1 MFDGVLAA
9 VPFFW
14 KIPVLLLFVLLI
26 MFVMI
31 LCSGYKVRLPFFLG
45 EIGPG
50 ALTAAPRGNNLAL
63 EQEIVN
69 LKRMLENLSLDSNTE
84 TPSGTGNLKM
94 KALESEKND
103 PLEFVPLG
111 YDCAE
116 KMHMQKKYVKTHHS
130 ESAPSTP
137 RRIEKLKK
145 NILTPVKCK
154 VISQPEIF
162 RQLPATVMGDSGL
175 PEAVIDLSTKLSPTA
190 IDLSNCNE
198 PCADGNLA
206 SFRKRSDSSPPSL
219 SPMKTLKVEGFSSPQ
234 TTNFEWI
241 EAVAAGEENDD
252 AISPHSEGTSYE
264 LLTEHEDSVS
274 GIKSCQEAGRNGF
287 LNKVEEIFEAS
298 EDL

>member
-14 KIPVLLLFVLLI
+14 KIPVLMLFVLLI

-50 ALTAAPRGNNLAL
+50 ALTAVSRGNNLAL

-84 TPSGTGNLKM
+84 TPSGTGKLKM
-94 KALESEKND
+94 KTLESEITD

-137 RRIEKLKK
+137 RRIEKLKTK
-145 NILTPVKCK
+145 ILTPVKCN

-162 RQLPATVMGDSGL
+162 RRLSATSMGDSGL
-175 PEAVIDLSTKLSPTA
+175 PEAAIDLSANKPSSTA
-190 IDLSNCNE
+190 IDLSNDPYTN
-198 PCADGNLA
+198 GNLD

-219 SPMKTLKVEGFSSPQ
+219 SPMKTLKVEGFASPQ

-241 EAVAAGEENDD
+241 EAVAAEEKHD
-252 AISPHSEGTSYE
+252 AISPYE
-264 LLTEHEDSVS
+264 LLTDHEDFVS
-274 GIKSCQEAGRNGF
+274 GIKNSKEAGQNGF
-287 LNKVEEIFEAS
+287 LNKVEEIFEAG
-298 EDL
+298 EDR